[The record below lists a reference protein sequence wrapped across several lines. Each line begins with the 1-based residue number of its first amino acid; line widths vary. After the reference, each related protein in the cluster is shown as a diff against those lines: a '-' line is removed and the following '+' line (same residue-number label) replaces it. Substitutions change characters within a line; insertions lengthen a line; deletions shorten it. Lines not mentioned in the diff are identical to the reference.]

1 MCYDEDI
8 RVAGIK
14 QALDRQRHIRK
25 EAWVAAVRRSAAN
38 LERQRRE
45 AGNTPA
51 TNQCLA
57 SECGTQTTNTNWC
70 DKCIQADNTRS
81 NRSVSFPFLSG

>member
-1 MCYDEDI
+1 ME
-8 RVAGIK
+8 GIK
-14 QALDRQRHIRK
+14 QDLLRQRHIKREVEK
-25 EAWVAAVRRSAAN
+25 RRREKNAAN
-38 LERQRRE
+38 LEKQRRE
-45 AGNTPA
+45 DWLATAPA
-51 TNQCLA
+51 TTNQCLA